1 MRSFAPHI
9 QAVIQSATTRFTAR
23 RLRALA
29 VAAALI
35 AVLAMVS
42 LPALWACPFCSAVS
56 VTMGEELKGAT
67 AGVVVKL
74 KKLPQPQPAPD
85 PTKPP
90 VLSDSLAKFEIV
102 QVLKGGDIEIETPTG
117 LKKLA
122 DVREIDVTY
131 FGQDEIGRAFLIMGI
146 DAPKIAWNT
155 PIGLTELAVEYVSK
169 LPGLPENGPDRLA
182 YFQEYLEN
190 PEELIARDSYDEFAK
205 CTYAEIKGL
214 KERMHHDKLVGWI
227 KSPEVTPSRRRLYL
241 CMLGVCGSEADLPM
255 LEETI
260 RSDNRDMKTALDAVI
275 GAYLMLK
282 GEAGVPLVEEQ
293 FLTNKDADY
302 TDVYAAITAIR
313 ILGQEE
319 TGIPRQRLVAALRHM
334 LDRPK
339 YADMVIADLARWEDW
354 ESMDRLVTLFKD
366 ATPETNWVRVPVIHF
381 LKACPLPE
389 AQRYIDELA
398 KIDPDAVKRA
408 SSYFPLSAPKVP
420 PPSDAAADAAT
431 DGGEAGGAAAGSDT
445 TGSGAALTP
454 SSGAPGDDLPLPP
467 PPVAE
472 PEDGPV
478 SARRAPAA
486 NSQQATEHTSS
497 ADVAAAMAAGAIDE
511 GPAAGAAVTNKNE
524 DAKHDDAKSAPA
536 VASKTPARDELEE
549 EERAAA
555 PLAPQPLPVIAP
567 WKMVVYTL
575 GAAAVLLALYF
586 AILGRQRGPA
596 RS

>member
-1 MRSFAPHI
+1 MRLTSY
-9 QAVIQSATTRFTAR
+9 SSSR
-23 RLRALA
+23 RLWN
-29 VAAALI
+29 VSVGTALI
-35 AVLAMVS
+35 AGIALLS
-42 LPALWACPFCSAVS
+42 LPVLWACPFCSAVS

-74 KKLPQPQPAPD
+74 KKLPEPQAAPD

-117 LKKLA
+117 LKKLS

-155 PIGLTELAVEYVSK
+155 PIGLTERAVKYVSK
-169 LPGLPENGPDRLA
+169 LPELAESGPDRLV
-182 YFQEYLEN
+182 YFQEYLED

-205 CTYAEIKGL
+205 APFNEIKAL
-214 KERMHHDKLVGWI
+214 KPRMHHDKLVGWI

-241 CMLGVCGSEADLPM
+241 TMLGVCGSDADLPM

-275 GAYLMLK
+275 GAYLMLR
-282 GEAGVPLVEEQ
+282 GEAGVPLIEEQ

-313 ILGQEE
+313 IMGQEE
-319 TGIPRQRLVAALRHM
+319 TDIPRARLVAALRHM

-354 ESMDRLVTLFKD
+354 DSIDRLVTLFKD

-381 LKACPLPE
+381 LKACPKPE

-420 PPSDAAADAAT
+420 PPSDAAADAGT

-445 TGSGAALTP
+445 TGSGAALAP
-454 SSGAPGDDLPLPP
+454 SAAPGEDIPLPP

-472 PEDGPV
+472 PEEGPI

-486 NSQQATEHTSS
+486 DTEHTSS
-497 ADVAAAMAAGAIDE
+497 ADVAAAMAAGATDE
-511 GPAAGAAVTNKNE
+511 EPPAGAAVTSRNE
-524 DAKHDDAKSAPA
+524 GAKIEKADGAPA
-536 VASKTPARDELEE
+536 LASKTPARDEFEE

-555 PLAPQPLPVIAP
+555 PITPQPLPVIAP
-567 WKMVVYTL
+567 WKMVVYPL
-575 GAAAVLLALYF
+575 GAAAVLLALYVV
-586 AILGRQRGPA
+586 ILGRRQGPV

>member
-1 MRSFAPHI
+1 MRLTSYL
-9 QAVIQSATTRFTAR
+9 SSR
-23 RLRALA
+23 RLWSVSVGVAMGAGIAL
-29 VAAALI
+29 L
-35 AVLAMVS
+35 S

-74 KKLPQPQPAPD
+74 KKLPEPQAAPD

-155 PIGLTELAVEYVSK
+155 PIGLTERAVKYVSK
-169 LPGLPENGPDRLA
+169 LPELAESGPDRLV
-182 YFQEYLEN
+182 YFQEYLED

-205 CTYAEIKGL
+205 APFNEIKAL
-214 KERMHHDKLVGWI
+214 KPRMHHDKLVGWI

-241 CMLGVCGSEADLPM
+241 TMLGVCGSDADLPM

-275 GAYLMLK
+275 GAYLMLR
-282 GEAGVPLVEEQ
+282 GEAGVPLIEEQ

-313 ILGQEE
+313 IMGQEE
-319 TGIPRQRLVAALRHM
+319 TDIPRARLVAALRHM

-354 ESMDRLVTLFKD
+354 DSIDRLVTLFKD

-381 LKACPLPE
+381 LKACPKPE

-420 PPSDAAADAAT
+420 PPSDAAADAGT

-445 TGSGAALTP
+445 TGSGAALAP
-454 SSGAPGDDLPLPP
+454 SAAPGDDIPLPP

-472 PEDGPV
+472 PEEGPI

-486 NSQQATEHTSS
+486 DTEHTSS
-497 ADVAAAMAAGAIDE
+497 ADVAAAMAAGATDE
-511 GPAAGAAVTNKNE
+511 EPPAGAAVTSRNE
-524 DAKHDDAKSAPA
+524 GAKIEKADGAPA
-536 VASKTPARDELEE
+536 LASKTPARDEFEE

-555 PLAPQPLPVIAP
+555 PITPQPLPVIAP
-567 WKMVVYTL
+567 WKMVVYPL
-575 GAAAVLLALYF
+575 GAAAVLLALYVV
-586 AILGRQRGPA
+586 ILGRRQGPV

>member
-1 MRSFAPHI
+1 
-9 QAVIQSATTRFTAR
+9 
-23 RLRALA
+23 
-29 VAAALI
+29 
-35 AVLAMVS
+35 
-42 LPALWACPFCSAVS
+42 
-56 VTMGEELKGAT
+56 
-67 AGVVVKL
+67 
-74 KKLPQPQPAPD
+74 
-85 PTKPP
+85 

-155 PIGLTELAVEYVSK
+155 PIGLTDRAVKYVSK
-169 LPGLPENGPDRLA
+169 LPELAENGADRLA
-182 YFQEYLEN
+182 YFQEYLED

-205 CTYAEIKGL
+205 ATFNEIKAL
-214 KERMHHDKLVGWI
+214 KPRMHHDKLVAWI

-241 CMLGVCGSEADLPM
+241 TMLGVCGSDADLPM

-275 GAYLMLK
+275 GSYLMLR

-319 TGIPRQRLVAALRHM
+319 TGIPRERLVAALRHM

-354 ESMDRLVTLFKD
+354 DSMDRLVTLFKD

-381 LKACPLPE
+381 LKACPKPE

-420 PPSDAAADAAT
+420 PPSETPSDAAADAAT
-431 DGGEAGGAAAGSDT
+431 DGADATAEGAGSAAGSDTTGSDT

-454 SSGAPGDDLPLPP
+454 SAAGAAPGDDIPLPP

-478 SARRAPAA
+478 STQRTRAAD
-486 NSQQATEHTSS
+486 SQHATEHTSS
-497 ADVAAAMAAGAIDE
+497 ADVAAAMAAGATDE
-511 GPAAGAAVTNKNE
+511 GPGAGEASTAKNDESKIEKADEAA
-524 DAKHDDAKSAPA
+524 A
-536 VASKTPARDELEE
+536 VASKTPAKDEFED
-549 EERAAA
+549 EERAVA
-555 PLAPQPLPVIAP
+555 PIAPQPLPVIAP
-567 WKMVVYTL
+567 WKMVVYPL
-575 GAAAVLLALYF
+575 GGAAVLLALYF
-586 AILGRQRGPA
+586 TILGRHARPA

>member
-1 MRSFAPHI
+1 MRLTSY
-9 QAVIQSATTRFTAR
+9 SSSR
-23 RLRALA
+23 RLWS
-29 VAAALI
+29 VS
-35 AVLAMVS
+35 VGVAMVAGIALLS

-74 KKLPQPQPAPD
+74 KKLPEPQAAPD

-117 LKKLA
+117 LKKLS

-155 PIGLTELAVEYVSK
+155 PIGLTERAVKYVSK
-169 LPGLPENGPDRLA
+169 LPELAESGPDRLV
-182 YFQEYLEN
+182 YFQEYLED

-205 CTYAEIKGL
+205 APFNEIKAL
-214 KERMHHDKLVGWI
+214 KPRMHHDKLVGWI

-241 CMLGVCGSEADLPM
+241 TMLGVCGSDADLPM

-275 GAYLMLK
+275 GAYLMLR
-282 GEAGVPLVEEQ
+282 GEAGVPLIEEQ

-313 ILGQEE
+313 IMGQEE
-319 TGIPRQRLVAALRHM
+319 TDIPRARLVEALRHM

-354 ESMDRLVTLFKD
+354 DSIDRLVTLFKD

-381 LKACPLPE
+381 LKACPKPE

-420 PPSDAAADAAT
+420 PPSDDSPAAATA
-431 DGGEAGGAAAGSDT
+431 GEATAEGAGAAGSDT
-445 TGSGAALTP
+445 TGSGATLTP
-454 SSGAPGDDLPLPP
+454 STGAGDDTALPP
-467 PPVAE
+467 PPIAE
-472 PEDGPV
+472 PEDGPASV
-478 SARRAPAA
+478 RRTATAE
-486 NSQQATEHTSS
+486 SQQADEYTSS
-497 ADVAAAMAAGAIDE
+497 ADVAAAMAAGAVDE
-511 GPAAGAAVTNKNE
+511 VPAAGAASTGKNDESKNE
-524 DAKHDDAKSAPA
+524 IAEAEPA
-536 VASKTPARDELEE
+536 VASKSPARDEFEE

-555 PLAPQPLPVIAP
+555 PITPQPLPVIAP
-567 WKMVVYTL
+567 WKMVVYPL
-575 GAAAVLLALYF
+575 GAAAVLLALYVV
-586 AILGRQRGPA
+586 ILGRRQGPV